1 MVIGITVFGIIALIA
16 AFAMWACCKMSGD
29 ADKDAEE
36 IIERELNERNK

>member
-1 MVIGITVFGIIALIA
+1 MVVSIVVFGIIALIA
-16 AFAMWACCKMSGD
+16 TFAMWACCKISGD